1 MIVRQIGV
9 FVKIMFLHASLQ
21 TLARMGDFCM
31 SVMEKEFI
39 TFMQRFDACPFEITL
54 HGERHKIGD
63 GIPQFSVVIHR
74 APPAVELVKS
84 TSLALGEGY
93 MDGNIEIEG
102 DLYQALN
109 LFLGQLG
116 KFSTDHQKLK
126 KLIFTSTSKANQKKE
141 VSSHYDIGNDFYK
154 MWLDETMSY
163 SCGYFEQEGATLY
176 EAQCCKVERILEKL
190 ALHEGMTLC
199 DIGCGWGFL
208 LIEAVKKYKVHGV
221 GITLSTEQKKRFE
234 ERIASEGLGE
244 LLKVELLD
252 YRELPK
258 YGTQFDRIVSV
269 GMVEHVGRGSY
280 EEFMR
285 CAQTVLK
292 PGGLFLLHF
301 ISALREYPGDAWIK
315 KYIFP
320 GGVIPSLREMI
331 NIAGELGFY
340 TLDVESLRRH
350 YTKTLLCWNKSF
362 QEHRDEV
369 VSMFDERFARMWE
382 LYLCACA
389 AVFQNGI
396 VDLHQV
402 LFSNGVNN
410 ALPMTRWY

>member
-1 MIVRQIGV
+1 
-9 FVKIMFLHASLQ
+9 
-21 TLARMGDFCM
+21 M
-31 SVMEKEFI
+31 SFMEQEFI
-39 TFMQRFDACPFEITL
+39 TFMERFDACPFEITL
-54 HGERHKIGD
+54 HGEHHKIGE
-63 GIPQFSVVIHR
+63 GLPRFSVVFHK
-74 APPAVELVKS
+74 APSAVELATS

-93 MDGNIEIEG
+93 MDGTIEVDG

-109 LFLGQLG
+109 LFLAQLG
-116 KFSTDHQKLK
+116 KFSTDHKKLK
-126 KLIFTSTSKANQKKE
+126 KSIFPSMSKANQKKE

-154 MWLDETMSY
+154 LWLDETMSY
-163 SCGYFEQEGATLY
+163 SCGYFEQEDTTLY
-176 EAQCCKVERILEKL
+176 EAQCRKVERILEKL
-190 ALHEGMTLC
+190 DLHEGMTLC

-208 LIEAVKKYKVHGV
+208 LIEAAKNYKVHGV
-221 GITLSTEQKKRFE
+221 GITLSAEQKKRFE
-234 ERIASEGLGE
+234 ERIKAEGLE
-244 LLKVELLD
+244 DALTVELLD

-258 YGTQFDRIVSV
+258 YGTCFDRIVSV
-269 GMVEHVGRGSY
+269 GMVEHVGRGCY

-285 CAQTVLK
+285 CAQSVLK

-301 ISALREYPGDAWIK
+301 ISALKEYPGDAWIK

-320 GGVIPSLREMI
+320 GGVIPSLRELI
-331 NIAGELGFY
+331 GIAGELGFY

-362 QEHRDEV
+362 QEHRREV

>member
-63 GIPQFSVVIHR
+63 GIPQFSVVIHK

-208 LIEAVKKYKVHGV
+208 LIEAVKKYKVHSV

>member
-1 MIVRQIGV
+1 
-9 FVKIMFLHASLQ
+9 
-21 TLARMGDFCM
+21 M

>member
-1 MIVRQIGV
+1 
-9 FVKIMFLHASLQ
+9 
-21 TLARMGDFCM
+21 M

-63 GIPQFSVVIHR
+63 GIPQFSVVIHK

-410 ALPMTRWY
+410 ALPMTRWN